1 MGTELGPEVS
11 STAGL
16 RWGEDVPSTPQ
27 AITQVWLAFG
37 PVAHDAQDFSKL
49 LSLDGPGQPRVR
61 FFAIQSATCLAGRC
75 WVFLLTLVPLMI

>member
-1 MGTELGPEVS
+1 MGTELGLEVS

-37 PVAHDAQDFSKL
+37 PVAHDAQSLSKL
-49 LSLDGPGQPRVR
+49 LSLDAPGKPRVR
-61 FFAIQSATCLAGRC
+61 LLAACLAGRC